1 MANKDFTRQIERIA
15 RNQGRTIEQVA
26 RGTIIDLFSNI
37 IFDTPVDTGRL
48 QGNWQTTV
56 GTPAV
61 GQLERTGEIDATLD
75 VLTTVTKPDTYFLT
89 NNMPYAERIEY
100 DGWSRF
106 KQPNGMVR
114 VNIDK
119 TQKALAKRAREAR

>member
-61 GQLERTGEIDATLD
+61 GQLERTGKIDGTLD

-100 DGWSRF
+100 DGWSRN